1 MSPATRR
8 GFSLIELMVTIA
20 VFAVLVML
28 GVPSYEQWILNS
40 RIRNAS
46 ESIQNGL
53 RLARNEATQR
63 NANVRFELT
72 SAAGTAD
79 WTVCTQPTAATS
91 CSSAGAV
98 PIQSFVASGGAG
110 TVLIGV
116 STAIAQSTTYG
127 TGLTGGLPDGITFNP
142 LGRPTAYGTT
152 SLLRID
158 AYATQAG
165 SRRLVTTISPGG
177 QVRMCDPQLPLSTS
191 PQGCM

>member
-1 MSPATRR
+1 MNPAPQH
-8 GFSLIELMVTIA
+8 GFSLIELMVTI
-20 VFAVLVML
+20 VIFAVLVLL
-28 GVPSYEQWILNS
+28 GVPSYQEWILNS

-63 NANVRFELT
+63 DLDVRFELT
-72 SAAGTAD
+72 SAAATAD
-79 WTVCTQPTAATS
+79 WTVCALTATATS
-91 CSSAGAV
+91 CTDTGAV

-110 TVLIGV
+110 GVLVGASV
-116 STAIAQSTTYG
+116 AIAQSTTFD
-127 TGLTGGLPDGITFNP
+127 TGLTGGLPAGITFDP

-158 AYATQAG
+158 AYAAQAG

-191 PQGCM
+191 PQGCK